1 MRTSTPTLLAC
12 LLPLCA
18 AHAQRCPADRLV
30 QPPGLSG
37 SFASHQMEIEGDHLM
52 IADFAAYTFCSIP
65 DPFTCSAGAVFAY
78 RWEGGRWE
86 QIQMI
91 VPDDIGYFDAFG
103 ASMDVDGDRMLVCSA
118 NKGFD
123 GRFGLLHD
131 YRFDHGQG
139 QWVEVGRVAA
149 PGTGVPRDSFG
160 TSLSFDGGL
169 ALVQQ
174 DDSIHRYV
182 KGAEGWEYDGTF
194 GAPDGMVGGAFGQ
207 HVVIREDWVFI
218 AADLDS
224 SATPPTRHGS
234 VYVFRR
240 HADDTL
246 EFTQKLLPLGLG
258 ESPTWAF
265 GHNIAYSGTTLAVS
279 EQGASR
285 DFENQGVVSLYEL
298 QDGLWTLSQE
308 LTHSDAGR
316 QWYPRNFGNGLSMDR
331 DTLVAGTSRH
341 LVYNFSYVFGRGG
354 DGVWRE
360 VAVLEPGDATPP
372 GWFERGFG
380 QGSAVQGDRLVVAA
394 SEEHITTYPHTRT
407 GAAYAFDLSCEIC
420 DADLDADGTLTIFD
434 FLTFFNLFDAGDA
447 QADFDSDG
455 ELTIFDFLAYQTAFD
470 VGCE

>member
-1 MRTSTPTLLAC
+1 
-12 LLPLCA
+12 
-18 AHAQRCPADRLV
+18 
-30 QPPGLSG
+30 
-37 SFASHQMEIEGDHLM
+37 
-52 IADFAAYTFCSIP
+52 
-65 DPFTCSAGAVFAY
+65 
-78 RWEGGRWE
+78 
-86 QIQMI
+86 
-91 VPDDIGYFDAFG
+91 
-103 ASMDVDGDRMLVCSA
+103 
-118 NKGFD
+118 
-123 GRFGLLHD
+123 
-131 YRFDHGQG
+131 
-139 QWVEVGRVAA
+139 
-149 PGTGVPRDSFG
+149 
-160 TSLSFDGGL
+160 
-169 ALVQQ
+169 
-174 DDSIHRYV
+174 
-182 KGAEGWEYDGTF
+182 
-194 GAPDGMVGGAFGQ
+194 
-207 HVVIREDWVFI
+207 
-218 AADLDS
+218 
-224 SATPPTRHGS
+224 
-234 VYVFRR
+234 
-240 HADDTL
+240 
-246 EFTQKLLPLGLG
+246 
-258 ESPTWAF
+258 
-265 GHNIAYSGTTLAVS
+265 
-279 EQGASR
+279 
-285 DFENQGVVSLYEL
+285 L
-298 QDGLWTLSQE
+298 QDGLWTLRQE